1 MIHLDL
7 ILLAIGVAVTVR
19 WVALRSGKTWA
30 DRWQRTLGLFL
41 FSPLLLLMTAIAV
54 LQMGQHGQMLG
65 LPVGEI
71 GYACAL
77 GFLSYGV
84 ACLIW
89 QFWTGWRSLHRIQQY
104 PQVEIQRRQA
114 YLLDTAIPF
123 AAQVGFWRSELVV
136 SQGLLAQLTPAQ
148 IEAVLAH
155 EQSHTHYHDTFWFF
169 GLNWLRQMTAW
180 LPKTEHLW
188 QELLLLREMRA
199 DYWAAQQVDA
209 ILVAE
214 TLLQMAQ
221 APLMQVENACA
232 AVSAGPDLT
241 RLEERIE
248 SLLSGH
254 ADMEAPAFPW
264 LWVLVALV
272 PCLTIALHH

>member
-7 ILLAIGVAVTVR
+7 ILLAIGVAVIVR
-19 WVALRSGKTWA
+19 SVAMRSGTTWS

-41 FSPLLLLMTAIAV
+41 FSPLLLFFTAIAV

-77 GFLSYGV
+77 IFLGH
-84 ACLIW
+84 AGGCLIW
-89 QFWTGWRSLHRIQQY
+89 QGWTGWRSLHKIQQY
-104 PQVEIQRRQA
+104 PQIEIQQRQA
-114 YLLDTAIPF
+114 HLLDTAIPF
-123 AAQVGFWRSELVV
+123 AAQVGFWRSKLVV
-136 SQGLLAQLTPAQ
+136 SQGLLTQLAPDQ

-155 EQSHTHYHDTFWFF
+155 EQAHTHYRDTFWFF
-169 GLNWLRQMTAW
+169 GLNWLRQVTAW

-199 DYWAAQQVDA
+199 DHWAAQQIDTLL
-209 ILVAE
+209 IAE
-214 TLLQMAQ
+214 TLLQIAQ
-221 APLMQVENACA
+221 APLMQVEHACA
-232 AVSAGPDLT
+232 AVSAGPELC

-248 SLLSGH
+248 SLLTEPV
-254 ADMEAPAFPW
+254 DTEAQSFPW
-264 LWVLVALV
+264 GWVLVALI
-272 PCLTIALHH
+272 PCLSIALHH

>member
-7 ILLAIGVAVTVR
+7 ILLAIGVAVIVR
-19 WVALRSGKTWA
+19 FMAMRSGTTWS

-41 FSPLLLLMTAIAV
+41 FSPLLLVVTAIAV
-54 LQMGQHGQMLG
+54 LQMGQHGQMFG
-65 LPVGEI
+65 LPVGQV

-77 GFLSYGV
+77 GFLGYV
-84 ACLIW
+84 AACLVW
-89 QFWTGWRSLHRIQQY
+89 KLWTGWRSLQALQQY
-104 PQVEIQRRQA
+104 PQIEIQQQQA

-136 SQGLLAQLTPAQ
+136 SRGLLAEFSAAQ

-155 EQSHTHYHDTFWFF
+155 EQAHTHYRDTFWFF
-169 GLNWLRQMTAW
+169 GLNWLRQVTVW

-199 DYWAAQQVDA
+199 DGWAAQRVDA
-209 ILVAE
+209 LLVAE

-221 APLMQVENACA
+221 APLMQLENACA
-232 AVSAGPDLT
+232 AISASSDLT

-248 SLLSGH
+248 SLLSES
-254 ADMEAPAFPW
+254 AVPVPPAFPW
-264 LWVLVALV
+264 VWVLVALI
-272 PCLTIALHH
+272 PCLTIVLHQ